1 MSDAQYEFQKELTAA
16 SVKSQA
22 QEARKGWLFRI
33 LPLSLILLAVAFW
46 AIQLATGIPLTEIFS
61 GDEDPTQTTVDP
73 KTGKTTKVTYSS
85 SKIFLA
91 RGILLLVVLL
101 IVYFLVSTYRSSG
114 GFTGLLL
121 GKKAAMSPITDV
133 TKISKITK
141 YKDAANNAL
150 LIESH
155 ENFQDKLPSAVL
167 DQAQS
172 NPAKQMAIQQQQ
184 VAMGTPVMQQQQQQ
198 QMAAPPMLLQGP
210 GETKPTMLGGGG
222 GMMMGG
228 GGGMGPVTLG

>member
-16 SVKSQA
+16 SVKSQS

-61 GDEDPTQTTVDP
+61 GDEDPNQTTVDP
-73 KTGKTTKVTYSS
+73 KTGKVTKVTYSS

-121 GKKAAMSPITDV
+121 GKKAAMSPLTDITKV
-133 TKISKITK
+133 SKITK

-167 DQAQS
+167 EQVQS
-172 NPAKQMAIQQQQ
+172 NPAKPMA
-184 VAMGTPVMQQQQQQ
+184 MQQQQQQ
-198 QMAAPPMLLQGP
+198 Q
-210 GETKPTMLGGGG
+210 
-222 GMMMGG
+222 
-228 GGGMGPVTLG
+228 